1 MRTLISATAFATTRF
16 TNVMSG
22 ISITQMDTIHQLFI
36 SPFLRFPVLPKFM
49 ISLFFLDIENHKPS
63 LILSYWA
70 NS

>member
-49 ISLFFLDIENHKPS
+49 ISLLKVIM
-63 LILSYWA
+63 
-70 NS
+70 